1 MADRKIFVSGD
12 LTSDD
17 KFKEAIEQVEKKGF
31 ILSHRTGD
39 TGVGKTLEDE
49 LGVKENSVQAADL
62 GEIELKATRRDSNS
76 KLTLFTKAPKK
87 RGVNSRVLRA
97 QYGYQTDESRAL
109 NPNIN
114 ILHTQVN
121 GRDFNTLNGE
131 PFLKLTA
138 RDDRLYLEHAKD
150 GILEDVYWEQEQLK
164 KTFDKKYPSKK
175 LYHVQ
180 AEAKKEDDGSESF
193 HYSAAYSLE
202 DFSAERMIEG
212 LKSGELDVDIRLGVY
227 ASGDRKGK
235 PHDNGTAI
243 RVSSKKLDECFD
255 KKKKLL

>member
-31 ILSHRTGD
+31 IPSHRTGD

-49 LGVKENSVQAADL
+49 LGVEENSVQAADL
-62 GEIELKATRRDSNS
+62 GEVELKATRRDSNS

-97 QYGYQTDESRAL
+97 QYGYQTDVSRAL

-121 GRDFNTLNGE
+121 GRDFNTLDGE
-131 PFLKLTA
+131 PFLKLTT
-138 RDDRLYLEHAKD
+138 RMIGY
-150 GILEDVYWEQEQLK
+150 IWSMQ
-164 KTFDKKYPSKK
+164 KTESLRMYTGNKSNSKK
-175 LYHVQ
+175 PLIKSILPKSSTTFKRNLRKKMTGPSPSIT
-180 AEAKKEDDGSESF
+180 AKHTAWKILAPKE
-193 HYSAAYSLE
+193 
-202 DFSAERMIEG
+202 
-212 LKSGELDVDIRLGVY
+212 
-227 ASGDRKGK
+227 
-235 PHDNGTAI
+235 
-243 RVSSKKLDECFD
+243 
-255 KKKKLL
+255 